1 MSQTTRKWA
10 AGLVLLCAMISAC
23 GGSSEPS
30 FSPVTTVPPAAAS
43 TPTSTTMTAAPETPV
58 PDAPTVR
65 TTAQGKVEGVD
76 DSTRSGTWWWK
87 GLPFAQPPVGA
98 LRWRAPAE
106 PEAWTGIRPAQKFGN
121 PCLQIGRIYGP
132 GANNTYDATIA
143 STLNTPVGSED
154 CLTLNIWRPASI
166 ETRLPVLLFIH
177 GGSNISGY
185 TADPV
190 YDGANLAKKAN
201 AVIVTANYRLGVL
214 GFLNLPQLRVG
225 GTEGDDSGNFALLDN
240 LAALRYIHKNIAGFG
255 GDAANVTVMGQSAGA
270 INLLALMASP
280 MAEGLFHKAMPLSGG
295 ISLASNLPPG
305 SLPTLNP
312 ASAYLAQGNGL
323 LLNLLVAD
331 GKAADLAGAATYAA
345 GLSSADVADYLR
357 GKDAKTVLM
366 TVLTKGLTGSGPIP
380 DGSVLPTDPI
390 AAIAAG
396 RYLKLPTVVG
406 VTRDE
411 GKLFTPFLPLVGGP
425 KPGFKIDDAT
435 RFTMMQN
442 FDPDAATSLTSA
454 DIIDPVYL
462 PVSTAGTGYDAMT
475 ARITNAFMV
484 PSRDNLL
491 DTMKT
496 QQSNLWHYQFDWAQL
511 PVPWNEVYGAAH
523 AFDLGFVFGN
533 FGPSLFSNATNSAAN
548 RPGRE
553 ALADAM
559 MGSIAAFMRTGDPNT
574 AALGTPWA
582 PWPARLLLDATPS
595 AARISTR

>member
-1 MSQTTRKWA
+1 MA
-10 AGLVLLCAMISAC
+10 
-23 GGSSEPS
+23 
-30 FSPVTTVPPAAAS
+30 
-43 TPTSTTMTAAPETPV
+43 
-58 PDAPTVR
+58 
-65 TTAQGKVEGVD
+65 
-76 DSTRSGTWWWK
+76 SGTWSWK

-106 PEAWTGIRPAQKFGN
+106 PEAWTGIRPAKKFGN

-154 CLTLNIWRPASI
+154 CLTLNIWRPSTLD
-166 ETRLPVLLFIH
+166 EKLPVMLFIH

-185 TADPV
+185 SADPV

-214 GFLNLPQLRVG
+214 GFLNIPQLHTG
-225 GTEGDDSGNFALLDN
+225 GSAGDDSGNFALLDN
-240 LAALRYIHKNIAGFG
+240 LAVLRYIQQNIAGFG
-255 GDAANVTVMGQSAGA
+255 GDAGNVTVMGQSAGA
-270 INLLALMASP
+270 INLLALMTSP
-280 MAEGLFHKAMPLSGG
+280 MAKGLFHKAMPLSGG
-295 ISLASNLPPG
+295 ISLASNLPAG

-312 ASAYLAQGNGL
+312 ASAYLAQGNAL

-331 GKAADLAGAATYAA
+331 GKAADLAAAATYAA
-345 GLSSADVADYLR
+345 GQTASQIADYLR
-357 GKDAKTVLM
+357 AKDAKTVLM

-380 DGSVLPTDPI
+380 DGTVVPTDPI

-396 RYLKLPTVVG
+396 QYLKLPTVVG

-411 GKLFTPFLPLVGGP
+411 GKLFTPFLPLVGGS

-442 FDPDAATSLTSA
+442 FNPDAPAALTSA

-462 PVSTAGTGYDAMT
+462 PVTDAGTGYNAMT

-491 DTMKT
+491 DNMKK
-496 QQSNLWHYQFDWAQL
+496 QQSNIWHYQFDWAQQ
-511 PVPWNEVYGAAH
+511 PAPWNDVYGAAH

-548 RPGRE
+548 RPGRL
-553 ALADAM
+553 ALSEAM
-559 MGSIAAFMRTGDPNT
+559 MGSIAAFLRHGDPNT
-574 AALGTPWA
+574 TALGTTWA
-582 PWPARLLLDATPS
+582 PWPSRLLLDATPS
-595 AARISTR
+595 AASISTQ

>member
-1 MSQTTRKWA
+1 MTTTTRKWG
-10 AGLVLLCAMISAC
+10 AGMVLLCTMITGC
-23 GGSSEPS
+23 GGSSDPS
-30 FSPVTTVPPAAAS
+30 FPLLPTAASTPATPPAAAVPQ
-43 TPTSTTMTAAPETPV
+43 TPAQ
-58 PDAPTVR
+58 DAPTLR
-65 TTAQGKVEGVD
+65 QTAQGKVEGVD

-106 PEAWTGIRPAQKFGN
+106 PEAWTGVRPAKQFGN

-154 CLTLNIWRPASI
+154 CLTLNIWRPSTTD
-166 ETRLPVLLFIH
+166 EKLPVMLFIH
-177 GGSNISGY
+177 GGSNISGF

-201 AVIVTANYRLGVL
+201 AVVVTANYRLGVL
-214 GFLNLPQLRVG
+214 GFLNVPQLHVG
-225 GTEGDDSGNFALLDN
+225 GSEGDDSGNFALLDN
-240 LAALRYIHKNIAGFG
+240 LAALRYIQKNIAGFG
-255 GDAANVTVMGQSAGA
+255 GDAGNVTVMGQSAGA

-280 MAEGLFHKAMPLSGG
+280 MSKGLFHKAMPLSGG
-295 ISLASNLPPG
+295 ISLATNLPPNT
-305 SLPTLNP
+305 LPTLNP
-312 ASAYLAQGNGL
+312 ASTYLAQGKGL

-345 GLSSADVADYLR
+345 GLSNVQVADYLR
-357 GKDAKTVLM
+357 AKDAKTILS
-366 TVLTKGLTGSGPIP
+366 TVLAKGLTGSGPIP
-380 DGSVLPTDPI
+380 DGAVLPVDPI

-396 RYLKLPTVVG
+396 QYLKVPTVVG
-406 VTRDE
+406 MTRDE
-411 GKLFTPFLPLVGGP
+411 GKLFTPFLPLVGGT
-425 KPGFKIDDAT
+425 KVGFKIDDAT

-442 FDPDAATSLTSA
+442 FNPDAAPTLTSA

-462 PVSTAGTGYDAMT
+462 PVTAVSGYDAMT

-484 PSRDNLL
+484 PSRNNLL

-496 QQSNLWHYQFDWAQL
+496 QQSNVWHYQFDWAQQ
-511 PVPWNEVYGAAH
+511 PAPWNEVYGAAH

-548 RPGRE
+548 RPGRV
-553 ALADAM
+553 ALSEAM
-559 MGSIAAFMRTGDPNT
+559 MGSIAAFMRNGDPNT
-574 AALGTPWA
+574 GALGTTWA
-582 PWPARLLLDATPS
+582 PWPSKLKFDATQT
-595 AARISTR
+595 ALQITTQ